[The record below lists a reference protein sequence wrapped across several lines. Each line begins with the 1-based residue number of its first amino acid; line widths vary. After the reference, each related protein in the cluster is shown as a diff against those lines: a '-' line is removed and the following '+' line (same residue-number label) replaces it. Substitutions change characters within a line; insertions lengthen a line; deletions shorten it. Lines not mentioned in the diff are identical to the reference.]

1 MGTILSMPLS
11 GIMSKYGFDGG
22 WASVFYC
29 FGERA
34 SHRRVVCPL
43 LTQLHFYLF
52 TPTLSLSVSRSFC
65 PKVILTEA
73 VYSNGSGL
81 YQSITKMNN
90 MNGYVEDDGLVNGT
104 VVQHETSLNRSVFT
118 YLNSQH

>member
-1 MGTILSMPLS
+1 
-11 GIMSKYGFDGG
+11 MSINNQDT
-22 WASVFYC
+22 
-29 FGERA
+29 
-34 SHRRVVCPL
+34 L
-43 LTQLHFYLF
+43 LFF
-52 TPTLSLSVSRSFC
+52 SPTLRLSVARSFC

-90 MNGYVEDDGLVNGT
+90 MNGYVEDDGLVKGT
-104 VVQHETSLNRSVFT
+104 VLQHETSLNRSVFT